1 MNSSTL
7 QPQTDGQT
15 TFDDRRQRSAGSRP
29 DGLPER
35 RQFQDSR
42 DYRNPAAVEL
52 ADAVDSYKLSH
63 RRRFITYEELH
74 DVITSLGYVKVD

>member
-1 MNSSTL
+1 MQASTL
-7 QPQTDGQT
+7 QPQADSPT
-15 TFDDRRQRSAGSRP
+15 TFEDRRQRSVESRP

-42 DYRNPAAVEL
+42 SYRNPDAVEL
-52 ADAVDSYKLSH
+52 ADAVDSYKLTH

-74 DVITSLGYVKVD
+74 DVITSLGYAKAD